1 QPASG
6 FAFDFVDETTPLAS
20 VKRISPAYDNDVDIG
35 TSAKRFKNIEA
46 VSINGTPAP
55 SGDGFLPRDGSL
67 AMTGNLDL
75 DGKEAKGVSALRM
88 PNVVVGNSASVG
100 GGASVAVG
108 NLANGSG
115 LGAIAIGNAS
125 TNTANNS
132 LAVGLSSN
140 NSGVGGIAL
149 GRVAVNSGTNA
160 TSIGTSC

>member
-67 AMTGNLDL
+67 AMTGDLDL
-75 DGKEAKGVSALRM
+75 DGKEAKGVSALRTV
-88 PNVVVGNSASVG
+88 NGVVVGSLASVG
-100 GGASVAVG
+100 GSASVAVG
-108 NLANGSG
+108 ASADASG
-115 LGAIAIGNAS
+115 LGAIAIGNHQHRQQQPGGGP
-125 TNTANNS
+125 
-132 LAVGLSSN
+132 VEQQQRRGGRGL
-140 NSGVGGIAL
+140 GAQ
-149 GRVAVNSGTNA
+149 RHQQRHER
-160 TSIGTSC
+160 